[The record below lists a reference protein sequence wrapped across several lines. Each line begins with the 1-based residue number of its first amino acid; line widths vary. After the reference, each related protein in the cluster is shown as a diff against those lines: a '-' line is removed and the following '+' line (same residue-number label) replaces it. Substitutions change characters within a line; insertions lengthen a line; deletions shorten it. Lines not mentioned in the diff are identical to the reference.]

1 MRLAIHVKPGST
13 RTRVGGRHG
22 DALAVSVAARAV
34 DGKATEAALRA
45 VAEAFGVPRRD
56 VGLVTGATSRTKLV
70 EIDGDEAALT
80 GRRDVLL
87 GDASTVT

>member
-1 MRLAIHVKPGST
+1 MRLEIHVKPGSA
-13 RTRVGGRHG
+13 RTGVGGRHG

-56 VGLVTGATSRTKLV
+56 VTLVTGATSRRKV
-70 EIDGDEAALT
+70 IEIDGPQAGLA
-80 GRRDVLL
+80 GRRDELL
-87 GDASTVT
+87 GGPSPVT